1 MRKIL
6 FIVLILASKISFSQ
20 AVIYSNE
27 FLSVGIGARA
37 LAMSNSVTASATD
50 VTAGYWNP
58 AGLSLIDKKYEIG
71 IMHSEFFAGL
81 TKFDYAG
88 FAYKISDSSSFAVT
102 LLRYGTDDIQNTLEL
117 VDQDGNV
124 DYSKIKKFSVADYAF
139 LLSYSKKTII
149 DGLSIGA
156 NAKII
161 YRNIGSF
168 ANAYGFGFD
177 IGAIYNK
184 NKWHTGITIRD
195 ASSTFNAWF
204 FDNSELEDVF
214 AITANELP
222 KNGTEI
228 TLPKMLLGVARDF
241 KINKKI
247 GLLAEIDV
255 DLSFDGE
262 KNTLLSTKYF
272 SAEPHLGIE
281 LNYNSLIYLRAGVGN
296 FTKIIDFSDN
306 SDTNSIEQNFTEEI
320 TFMPSIG
327 LGIKLLNFSLDYA
340 LTDIGG
346 ISVGLYSNIFSLS
359 YRFK

>member
-1 MRKIL
+1 
-6 FIVLILASKISFSQ
+6 
-20 AVIYSNE
+20 
-27 FLSVGIGARA
+27 
-37 LAMSNSVTASATD
+37 
-50 VTAGYWNP
+50 
-58 AGLSLIDKKYEIG
+58 
-71 IMHSEFFAGL
+71 
-81 TKFDYAG
+81 
-88 FAYKISDSSSFAVT
+88 
-102 LLRYGTDDIQNTLEL
+102 
-117 VDQDGNV
+117 
-124 DYSKIKKFSVADYAF
+124 
-139 LLSYSKKTII
+139 
-149 DGLSIGA
+149 
-156 NAKII
+156 
-161 YRNIGSF
+161 
-168 ANAYGFGFD
+168 
-177 IGAIYNK
+177 
-184 NKWHTGITIRD
+184 
-195 ASSTFNAWF
+195 
-204 FDNSELEDVF
+204 
-214 AITANELP
+214 
-222 KNGTEI
+222 
-228 TLPKMLLGVARDF
+228 MLLGVARDF